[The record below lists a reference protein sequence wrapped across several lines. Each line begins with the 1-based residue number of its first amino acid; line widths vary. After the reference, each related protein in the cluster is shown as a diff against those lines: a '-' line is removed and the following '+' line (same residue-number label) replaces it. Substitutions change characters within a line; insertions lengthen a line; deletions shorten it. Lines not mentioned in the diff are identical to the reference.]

1 MSIHGIDVS
10 QHQGSIDWRKVKAS
24 GIQFAMLRAG
34 YGANTVDGEF
44 ERNARG
50 CMEAGIPFG
59 VYWFSYAYTPEMAR
73 REAEKCISV
82 IREYKVQYPVC
93 YDFEYDSVRYA
104 RQNGV
109 RVTRTLATWL
119 VEAFCGRVEE
129 LGYFA
134 MYYSNLDY
142 LERMF
147 APELRRKY
155 ALWYARYASAP
166 GETGIGM
173 WQYRDNGRV
182 DGIRGNVD
190 MDIAY
195 KDFAR
200 VISEEELNHLKR
212 PESTPDSATP
222 EPNDVIRY
230 VVKKGD
236 TLSAIAKQDGV
247 TLQRLISYNHITDPD
262 RIYPGEVIDIPHGE
276 NVSAMRFYTVKPGD
290 TLSGIA
296 KKHQTTVKKLQ
307 QLNKIKDPDQIYP
320 GQIIQIR

>member
-1 MSIHGIDVS
+1 
-10 QHQGSIDWRKVKAS
+10 
-24 GIQFAMLRAG
+24 
-34 YGANTVDGEF
+34 
-44 ERNARG
+44 
-50 CMEAGIPFG
+50 
-59 VYWFSYAYTPEMAR
+59 
-73 REAEKCISV
+73 
-82 IREYKVQYPVC
+82 
-93 YDFEYDSVRYA
+93 
-104 RQNGV
+104 
-109 RVTRTLATWL
+109 
-119 VEAFCGRVEE
+119 
-129 LGYFA
+129 
-134 MYYSNLDY
+134 
-142 LERMF
+142 
-147 APELRRKY
+147 
-155 ALWYARYASAP
+155 
-166 GETGIGM
+166 M

-200 VISEEELNHLKR
+200 VISEEGLNHLKR

-236 TLSAIAKQDGV
+236 TLSAIAKQHGV

>member
-1 MSIHGIDVS
+1 M
-10 QHQGSIDWRKVKAS
+10 
-24 GIQFAMLRAG
+24 
-34 YGANTVDGEF
+34 
-44 ERNARG
+44 
-50 CMEAGIPFG
+50 
-59 VYWFSYAYTPEMAR
+59 
-73 REAEKCISV
+73 

-109 RVTRTLATWL
+109 RVTRTLATRL

-147 APELRRKY
+147 APELRGKY

-200 VISEEELNHLKR
+200 VISEEGLNHLKR

-236 TLSAIAKQDGV
+236 TLSAIAKQHGV

>member
-24 GIQFAMLRAG
+24 GIQFAMRRAG
-34 YGANTVDGEF
+34 YGASPVDGEC

-109 RVTRTLATWL
+109 RVTRTLATRL

-190 MDIAY
+190 MDSAY

-200 VISEEELNHLKR
+200 VISEEGLNHLKR
-212 PESTPDSATP
+212 PESTPYSATP

-236 TLSAIAKQDGV
+236 TLSAIAKQHGV